1 MTTTREPIVDGL
13 VFYGVPVL
21 PGSEL
26 HEALEEVE
34 REIDPPTPEALLALD
49 EPKYEAGTNP
59 QLPLARRLR
68 CSGRDP
74 HERLPESILY
84 FGTAGDKTAR
94 LFFLSDGPTYVP
106 VRHLVQ
112 LGDHVMTPKKAKER
126 VDRVQAALDALGVT
140 KDIGTIGFYCG
151 GQVR

>member
-21 PGSEL
+21 PGSDL
-26 HEALEEVE
+26 HEAIEEVE
-34 REIDPPTPEALLALD
+34 REICPPPPEVLLALD
-49 EPKYEAGTNP
+49 EPKYEVGTNP

-68 CSGRDP
+68 CPERDP
-74 HERLPESILY
+74 YEHLPESILY
-84 FGTAGDKTAR
+84 FGTAGDKTTR
-94 LFFLSDGPTYVP
+94 LFFLSDDPRYVP

-112 LGDHVMTPKKAKER
+112 LDDHVMTPKKTKER
-126 VDRVQAALDALGVT
+126 VDRVQAALDAFGVT
-140 KDIGTIGFYCG
+140 QDVGPIGFYCG